1 MRAIYPTE
9 HSLTIT
15 EAPLPRI
22 KATEVLIKVH
32 ACGVNRADIL
42 QRKGHYPP
50 PVGESEV
57 LGLEVSGEV
66 VEVGSICQH
75 AHIGDRVFAL
85 LSGGGYA
92 EYVAIDED
100 LLMPIPANLSFEQ
113 AAGIAEVFLT
123 AYQSLFWLGN
133 LTSSETI
140 LIHAGA
146 GGVGTAG
153 IQLAKLANARIVV
166 TTSSEQK
173 AEVCKKLGAH
183 HAINYKESDFAKEVL
198 GITNNNGVN
207 VIVDSIG
214 ANYFKQNL
222 TALAVDGRLVMLA
235 LQSGSKVDQ
244 LNLSQIISKRLTIVG
259 STLRN
264 RHIDYKKK
272 LVSEFSRIY
281 FPFFETGTLAPVVDS
296 TFDWQQADNA
306 LTLLE
311 SNATIGKIIL
321 TGM

>member
-1 MRAIYPTE
+1 
-9 HSLTIT
+9 
-15 EAPLPRI
+15 
-22 KATEVLIKVH
+22 
-32 ACGVNRADIL
+32 
-42 QRKGHYPP
+42 
-50 PVGESEV
+50 
-57 LGLEVSGEV
+57 
-66 VEVGSICQH
+66 
-75 AHIGDRVFAL
+75 
-85 LSGGGYA
+85 
-92 EYVAIDED
+92 
-100 LLMPIPANLSFEQ
+100 
-113 AAGIAEVFLT
+113 
-123 AYQSLFWLGN
+123 
-133 LTSSETI
+133 
-140 LIHAGA
+140 
-146 GGVGTAG
+146 
-153 IQLAKLANARIVV
+153 
-166 TTSSEQK
+166 
-173 AEVCKKLGAH
+173 
-183 HAINYKESDFAKEVL
+183 VL

-306 LTLLE
+306 LTLLG
-311 SNATIGKIIL
+311 SNTTIGKIIL